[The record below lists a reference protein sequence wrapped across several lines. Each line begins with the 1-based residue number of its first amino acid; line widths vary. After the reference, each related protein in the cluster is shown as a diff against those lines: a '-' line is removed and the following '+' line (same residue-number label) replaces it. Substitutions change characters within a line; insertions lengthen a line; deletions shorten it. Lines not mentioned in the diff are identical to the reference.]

1 MIPARVQAEKR
12 ERENVCLRQQIRVAD
27 GERREG
33 IAAALAAQP
42 NRSVPSEAPASTMRS
57 VASMPSESLRVTWF
71 ARAMTGA
78 AALATRQKFTVAS
91 IPGAVIQLRLGLVG
105 RQRLPPR
112 SWADASRAPA
122 GCKRASISL
131 AC

>member
-12 ERENVCLRQQIRVAD
+12 ERENVCLRQIRVAD

-33 IAAALAAQP
+33 TAAALAAQP

-57 VASMPSESLRVTWF
+57 VASTPSESLRVTWF

-78 AALATRQKFTVAS
+78 AA
-91 IPGAVIQLRLGLVG
+91 
-105 RQRLPPR
+105 
-112 SWADASRAPA
+112 
-122 GCKRASISL
+122 
-131 AC
+131 